1 MEESIKNEL
10 IKKANKAFKEEEISE
25 NILNELKKVIEM
37 LLTKSSDDTPD
48 INIQY
53 AFDLFLLAMKFQ
65 NFIDKH
71 YDQESSAKIAEL
83 GFNYYIEAREKYK
96 KIKDFEN
103 RYCDYLILTSF
114 LTLLNNALVVDFY
127 NNIKIETLTEMRIE
141 AKEAYEK
148 LIVFKYPKR
157 TDIYRRITDI
167 YLGTLLHISKRE
179 QNDDSKLKATL
190 NEGERAINKLKEIS
204 PDELEEL
211 RSTFVPKL
219 TKEKKGIGEEDGD
232 KSKLLSHWLQI
243 VINSTEDNT
252 EDKTKS
258 EVLRDIFKKYRGK
271 VEVIEKISTIYINIQ
286 KIKQL
291 LVVEDFK
298 DLKFGHYTNGEVLQT
313 LLNSKE
319 EISNIEKYEITGKT
333 RLYNVAYMNDPEEGK
348 LLDSILGFHK
358 SISLDDKVAT
368 SPWFLMSLTNAID
381 DLTMWSQ
388 YGNNAEGVC
397 LEFKPD
403 SFLEVKSQ
411 KDLEWLTIE
420 AFKKDSVQ
428 KGYES
433 GQEDTSKPKDCLYR
447 ICYLDEDSLKKCEI
461 KIEEKDN
468 ELLKD
473 KKVAT
478 VKVIRHSQNGKKKTI
493 NYSTV
498 ERPRHSQIEG
508 SLKEIKGAI
517 NDVLKVA
524 PEEIREE
531 LDKLLEE
538 IRYLFKSSAYSY
550 EKELRLLKYS
560 ELSSKNHLI
569 KVHKVK
575 PAAKLYIE
583 RETEIEL
590 NRIIFGPKF
599 NKPEEV
605 VPLVNLLDK
614 QIKCERSSKKFR

>member
-25 NILNELKKVIEM
+25 NILSELKKLIMM
-37 LLTKSSDDTPD
+37 LLIKSSDDTPD

-53 AFDLFLLAMKFQ
+53 AFDLFLLAMKCQ

-71 YDQESSAKIAEL
+71 HNQESFAKIADL
-83 GFNYYIEAREKYK
+83 GFNYYIQAREKYK

-103 RYCDYLILTSF
+103 RFCDYVILASF
-114 LTLLNNALVVDFY
+114 LTIISNALVVDFY
-127 NNIKIETLTEMRIE
+127 NNIKIETLTEMKIE

-148 LIVFKYPKR
+148 LIVSEYPKR
-157 TDIYRRITDI
+157 TDL
-167 YLGTLLHISKRE
+167 YLRTLLYISKRE
-179 QNDDSKLKATL
+179 QNDDSKLKDTL
-190 NEGERAINKLKEIS
+190 NEGERVINKLKEIS

-211 RSTFVPKL
+211 RSTFVSEL
-219 TKEKKGIGEEDGD
+219 TKEKNRIGGEDGD
-232 KSKLLSHWLQI
+232 KSKLASDWLQI
-243 VINSTEDNT
+243 WINNT
-252 EDKTKS
+252 EDKTEP
-258 EVLRDIFKKYRGK
+258 EVLRDIFDKYK
-271 VEVIEKISTIYINIQ
+271 DNDVVTEKISTIYINIQ

-298 DLKFGHYTNGEVLQT
+298 DLKFGHYTTGDVLQI
-313 LLNSKE
+313 LLDSKE
-319 EISNIEKYEITGKT
+319 QISKDKKDEKYEITGRT
-333 RLYNVAYMNDPEEGK
+333 RLYNVGYMNDPEEGK

-358 SISLDDKVAT
+358 SIDLDDKVAS
-368 SPWFLMSLTNAID
+368 SPWFLMSLTIAID
-381 DLTMWSQ
+381 ELTMWAQ

-411 KDLEWLTIE
+411 KDLEWLTLE
-420 AFKKDSVQ
+420 AFKRDSVQ
-428 KGYES
+428 KGDES
-433 GQEDTSKPKDCLYR
+433 GQENTAKPKDCLYR
-447 ICYLDEDSLKKCEI
+447 ICYLDEKSLKKCEI
-461 KIEEKDN
+461 MIKEEDN

-473 KKVAT
+473 KNDAT
-478 VKVIRHSQNGKKKTI
+478 VEET
-493 NYSTV
+493 
-498 ERPRHSQIEG
+498 RHSQIEG
-508 SLKEIKGAI
+508 SLKKIKESI
-517 NDVLKVA
+517 NDVLKAA
-524 PEEIREE
+524 PVEEEIREE

-560 ELSSKNHLI
+560 EINSKNHMI

-575 PAAKLYIE
+575 PASKLYIE
-583 RETEIEL
+583 RETTIEL

-599 NKPEEV
+599 NKPENV
-605 VPLVNLLDK
+605 VPLVNLLDE

>member
-10 IKKANKAFKEEEISE
+10 FKKANKAFKEEEISE
-25 NILNELKKVIEM
+25 NILNELKKAIQM
-37 LLTKSSDDTPD
+37 LLIKSSDDTPD

-53 AFDLFLLAMKFQ
+53 AFDLFLLAMKFS

-71 YDQESSAKIAEL
+71 DNQESFAKIAEL

-103 RYCDYLILTSF
+103 RFCDYVILASF
-114 LTLLNNALVVDFY
+114 LTILSNALVVDFY
-127 NNIKIETLTEMRIE
+127 NNIKIETLTEMKIE

-148 LIVFKYPKR
+148 LIVSKYPKR
-157 TDIYRRITDI
+157 TDL
-167 YLGTLLHISKRE
+167 YLRTLFYISKRE

-190 NEGERAINKLKEIS
+190 NEGERVINKLKEIS

-211 RSTFVPKL
+211 RSTFVAEL

-232 KSKLLSHWLQI
+232 KSKLLSYWLKI
-243 VINSTEDNT
+243 LINNT
-252 EDKTKS
+252 EDKT
-258 EVLRDIFKKYRGK
+258 EPELLRDIFDKYK
-271 VEVIEKISTIYINIQ
+271 DNDVVTEKISTIYINIQ

-298 DLKFGHYTNGEVLQT
+298 GLKFGHYTSGEVLQI
-313 LLNSKE
+313 LLNSEE
-319 EISNIEKYEITGKT
+319 EIPEDGNYKITGRT
-333 RLYNVAYMNDPEEGK
+333 RLYNVGYMNDPEEGR

-358 SISLDDKVAT
+358 SIDLDDEVAS
-368 SPWFLMSLTNAID
+368 SPWFLMSLTTAID
-381 DLTMWSQ
+381 ELTMWAQ

-411 KDLEWLTIE
+411 EELEWLTTLG
-420 AFKKDSVQ
+420 AFKRDSLQ
-428 KGYES
+428 EGYES
-433 GQEDTSKPKDCLYR
+433 GQENTAKTKDCLYR
-447 ICYLDEDSLKKCEI
+447 ICYLDEDSLKKCKI

-468 ELLKD
+468 ELLKGNKLQKD
-473 KKVAT
+473 NESQKDNKDAT
-478 VKVIRHSQNGKKKTI
+478 VEKT
-493 NYSTV
+493 
-498 ERPRHSQIEG
+498 RHSQIED
-508 SLKEIKGAI
+508 SLKKIKESI
-517 NDVLKVA
+517 NSVLKAA
-524 PEEIREE
+524 PVEKEIREE

-560 ELSSKNHLI
+560 EISSKNHMI

-583 RETEIEL
+583 RKDTIEL

-599 NKPEEV
+599 NKPEDV
-605 VPLVNLLDK
+605 VPLVNLLDN